1 MDDFLLSHH
10 GFYFHAFLQL
20 IYFHSFNCYD
30 EKLVPYKVIDDIQ
43 EDVQGV
49 HPPNHHHHHNRMIFS
64 AKF

>member
-30 EKLVPYKVIDDIQ
+30 EKLVPYKVINDIQ
-43 EDVQGV
+43 EDDAIIIIKSNNGCVSLFV
-49 HPPNHHHHHNRMIFS
+49 ALR
-64 AKF
+64 